1 MNPFMFRPPLFLLT
15 GLLWLLAS
23 SVLGLV
29 VFLSMVL
36 GIRLPPVLR
45 VLHVHGALIGGVAQM
60 ILGAMLAFIPPLL
73 MTGRGRSESHPV
85 LYAFINVGTI
95 AVLSGFAMRDY
106 TWVGVSGLLVIV
118 AFVSLFAQAV
128 RQARSSVVSPPL
140 NLWFY
145 GVAVIALLGGLTM
158 GEALALQLVSPAAIG
173 QTRLAHIHLNLMG
186 FITLTIIGTMHNLF
200 PTVVSTPLHS
210 GRLARL
216 TFLLLPL
223 GIALLVTG
231 FLLATLW
238 VQIAAGIVVLA
249 GVAAYGYNI
258 VRTWID
264 AGRPKNGAVDHL
276 LIATLFL
283 AMVIPIGI
291 LVSANYLWHPP
302 LVPLGTLHLVA
313 YTHLALVGFIL
324 QTTFGALS
332 HLLPI
337 SLAVARVSS
346 HKKRAA
352 YLARLTGITERWRAL
367 QVASLS
373 LGTVALAFVAA
384 LVWQFNLSSTTVMAA
399 AWATAGLLLVGLT
412 IFGAKVVALLV
423 SRPSVS

>member
-23 SVLGLV
+23 SLLGLV

-45 VLHVHGALIGGVAQM
+45 LLHVHGALIGGVAQM

-73 MTGRGRSESHPV
+73 MSGRGRSDSHPV
-85 LYAFINVGTI
+85 LYAFMNVGTI

-128 RQARSSVVSPPL
+128 RQARSSLVAPPL

-145 GVAVIALLGGLTM
+145 GVALIALLGGLGM
-158 GEALALQLVSPAAIG
+158 GEALALGLVSPAGIG
-173 QTRLAHIHLNLMG
+173 QARLAHIHLNLLG

-200 PTVVSTPLHS
+200 PTVVNGRLHS
-210 GRLARL
+210 GRLAQM
-216 TFLLLPL
+216 TFFLLPL
-223 GIALLVTG
+223 GIALLIAG
-231 FLLATLW
+231 FLLSALW
-238 VQIAAGIVVLA
+238 FQIAAGFVLLTGVVLYA
-249 GVAAYGYNI
+249 YNI
-258 VRTWID
+258 VRTWTD
-264 AGRPKNGAVDHL
+264 AGRPHNAAIDHL
-276 LIATLFL
+276 LIGTLFL
-283 AMVIPIGI
+283 VMAIPIGI
-291 LVSANYLWHPP
+291 LVSMNYLWHPP
-302 LVPLGTLHLVA
+302 RVPFGTLHLVA
-313 YTHLALVGFIL
+313 YTHLALIGFIL

-337 SLAVARVSS
+337 SLALGRVPSN
-346 HKKRAA
+346 KKRGA
-352 YLARLTGITERWRAL
+352 YLEQLTRIAERWRAL
-367 QVASLS
+367 QVGTLS

-384 LVWQFNLSSTTVMAA
+384 LVWQFNLGSPTVLVASWTTAA
-399 AWATAGLLLVGLT
+399 LLLLGVT
-412 IFGAKVVALLV
+412 IFGAKVVVLLA
-423 SRPSVS
+423 SRPPAP